1 MTEHVLTPI
10 DGSDEAF
17 AALSY
22 SCSMFPD
29 ANHVAI
35 HVINP
40 TMKRYEGHGYD
51 AGWLTEAQREAEEYH
66 ETAREIAQ
74 QYDVTVAES
83 VTEQG
88 DPAREIVNYSAEQGI
103 EHIVMGSVGRS
114 SLGNLVVGSVAKT
127 VTRRTPTSVTVVR
140 NVETPEV
147 DPPHDILVAI
157 DGSEQAYGALEYA
170 LSALPSATVS
180 VLYVVEPSLELPISH
195 AEAKASEDTAEGAEN
210 DADAVLETAQ
220 RRADEHDRTIDTASR
235 RGKPS
240 RMILEHVAEHDFDHL
255 VVGHSG
261 QSGWQKILLGSV
273 AETMVFRS
281 PVPVTVVR

>member
-1 MTEHVLTPI
+1 MIEHVLTPI

-29 ANHVAI
+29 ANHVTF

-51 AGWLTEAQREAEEYH
+51 ANWLTKAEREAEEYH
-66 ETAREIAQ
+66 ETAREVAQ

-83 VTEQG
+83 VTVQG
-88 DPAREIVNYSAEQGI
+88 DPAREIVKYSGEQGI

-114 SLGNLVVGSVAKT
+114 SLGNMVVGSVAKT
-127 VTRRTPTSVTVVR
+127 VTRRTPTPVTVVR

-147 DPPHDILVAI
+147 DAPDEILVAI
-157 DGSEQAYGALEYA
+157 DGSEQAYQALEYT
-170 LSALPSATVS
+170 LRELPSATVS
-180 VLYVVEPSLELPISH
+180 VLYVVEPSLELPRSDTD
-195 AEAKASEDTAEGAEN
+195 AEASGRTAEDAEPI
-210 DADAVLETAQ
+210 LETAQ

-240 RMILEHVAEHDFDHL
+240 QEILEHVTEHDFDHL

-261 QSGWQKILLGSV
+261 QSGWQMVLLGSV
-273 AETMVFRS
+273 AETMVYRS

>member
-1 MTEHVLTPI
+1 MIEHVLTPI

-17 AALSY
+17 AALSF

-29 ANHVAI
+29 ADHVTF

-51 AGWLTEAQREAEEYH
+51 AGWLTSAKREAEEYH

-74 QYDVTVAES
+74 QYDVTVTES

-88 DPAREIVNYSAEQGI
+88 DPAREIVKYTAQQGI
-103 EHIVMGSVGRS
+103 EHIVLGSVGRS

-127 VTRRTPTSVTVVR
+127 VTRRTPTPVTVVR
-140 NVETPEV
+140 NVEPPEV

-157 DGSEQAYGALEYA
+157 DGSEQAYEALEYA
-170 LSALPSATVS
+170 LRELPAATVS
-180 VLYVVEPSLELPISH
+180 VLHVVEPSLELPTPD
-195 AEAKASEDTAEGAEN
+195 AEADASGRSAGSSNDEADTI
-210 DADAVLETAQ
+210 LELAK

-235 RGKPS
+235 RGKAS
-240 RMILEHVAEHDFDHL
+240 QEILEHVTEHEFDHL

-261 QSGWQKILLGSV
+261 QSGWQMLLLGSV
-273 AETMVFRS
+273 AETMVYRS
-281 PVPVTVVR
+281 PVPITVVR

>member
-1 MTEHVLTPI
+1 MIEHVLTPI

-29 ANHVAI
+29 ANHVTF

-51 AGWLTEAQREAEEYH
+51 AGWLTTAKREAEEYH

-74 QYDVTVAES
+74 QNDVTVTDS

-127 VTRRTPTSVTVVR
+127 VTRRTPTPVTVVR
-140 NVETPEV
+140 NIETSEV
-147 DPPHDILVAI
+147 DPPHDTLVAI
-157 DGSEQAYGALEYA
+157 DGSEQAYQALEYT
-170 LSALPSATVS
+170 LKELPSATVS
-180 VLYVVEPSLELPISH
+180 VLYVVEPSLQLPISDT
-195 AEAKASEDTAEGAEN
+195 EAGASGGTAERGEN
-210 DADAVLETAQ
+210 DADVILETAQ
-220 RRADEHDRTIDTASR
+220 RRADEHDRTIETASR

-261 QSGWQKILLGSV
+261 QSGWHNILLGSV
-273 AETMVFRS
+273 AETLVFRS

>member
-1 MTEHVLTPI
+1 MPEHVLTPI

-17 AALSY
+17 AALSL

-29 ANHVAI
+29 ANHVTF

-51 AGWLTEAQREAEEYH
+51 ANWLTKAEREAEEYH
-66 ETAREIAQ
+66 ETAREVAQ

-83 VTEQG
+83 VTVQG
-88 DPAREIVNYSAEQGI
+88 DPAREIVKYSGEQGI

-114 SLGNLVVGSVAKT
+114 SLGNMVVGSVAKT
-127 VTRRTPTSVTVVR
+127 VTRRTPTPVTVVR

-147 DPPHDILVAI
+147 DSPDEILVAI
-157 DGSEQAYGALEYA
+157 DGSEQAYQALEYT
-170 LSALPSATVS
+170 LRELPSATVS
-180 VLYVVEPSLELPISH
+180 VLYVVEPSLELPRSDTD
-195 AEAKASEDTAEGAEN
+195 AEASGRTAEDAEPI
-210 DADAVLETAQ
+210 LETAQ

-240 RMILEHVAEHDFDHL
+240 QEILEHVTEHDFDHL

-261 QSGWQKILLGSV
+261 QSGWQMVLLGSV
-273 AETMVFRS
+273 AETMVYRS